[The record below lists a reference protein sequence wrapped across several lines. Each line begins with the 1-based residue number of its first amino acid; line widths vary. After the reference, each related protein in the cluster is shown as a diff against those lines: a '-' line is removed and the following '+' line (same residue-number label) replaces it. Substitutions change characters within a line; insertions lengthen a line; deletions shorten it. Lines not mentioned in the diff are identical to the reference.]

1 MMPAERKDQMPKKEI
16 PGWKRM
22 RAAAFVLVLLL
33 LWAAPAAAIDRAPST
48 LSPAVPA
55 PSAAVP
61 GQFLPADLREQGKWE
76 EFLRT
81 ADITASEQRTGRGA
95 VTKPWVLTLEQGG
108 VSRRAV
114 WKNPSGLMAGYWEGW
129 QYEIAAYLLDKH
141 LGIGMVPPTVE
152 RRFKGDKGS
161 CQLWIEDCLALEQKQ
176 KKNLK
181 VPPARIGAYNRAVYL
196 QRFFDNLIANE
207 DRHANQIL
215 ITNDWRMLLIDHS
228 RSFRTAP
235 RFTTRLIFS
244 EKNPDGPKLMNELPR
259 SVVDKV
265 KILTFESLKEITAG
279 HLDGKEIQ
287 AILARRDLIL
297 KDIDKLIK
305 MKGEARVLY

>member
-1 MMPAERKDQMPKKEI
+1 MIPVERKDEMPKKDI
-16 PGWKRM
+16 SGWKRT
-22 RAAAFVLVLLL
+22 RPSVLFLAPLLL
-33 LWAAPAAAIDRAPST
+33 CASLAAAIDPTGSVPYPSISAPF
-48 LSPAVPA
+48 
-55 PSAAVP
+55 AAVP
-61 GQFLPADLREQGKWE
+61 GQFLPTELLEQGKWE
-76 EFLRT
+76 QFLRT
-81 ADITASEQRTGRGA
+81 AAITGGEQRTGRGA

-108 VSRRAV
+108 TSRRAV

-129 QYEIAAYLLDKH
+129 RYEIAAYLLDKH

-161 CQLWIEDCLALEQKQ
+161 CQLWIDDCLALEQKQ
-176 KKNLK
+176 KRNMK
-181 VPPARIGAYNRAVYL
+181 VPPARVGFYNRAVYL

-235 RFTTRLIFS
+235 RFTTGLIFND
-244 EKNPDGPKLMNELPR
+244 KNPDGPKLMNELPR

-265 KILTFESLKEITAG
+265 KALTFESLREITAG
-279 HLDGKEIQ
+279 YLENKEIQ
-287 AILARRDLIL
+287 AVLARRELIL

-305 MKGEARVLY
+305 IKGEAQVLY

>member
-129 QYEIAAYLLDKH
+129 QYEIRRLSPGQAPGHRHGPAY
-141 LGIGMVPPTVE
+141 
-152 RRFKGDKGS
+152 RRT
-161 CQLWIEDCLALEQKQ
+161 
-176 KKNLK
+176 
-181 VPPARIGAYNRAVYL
+181 P
-196 QRFFDNLIANE
+196 
-207 DRHANQIL
+207 
-215 ITNDWRMLLIDHS
+215 
-228 RSFRTAP
+228 
-235 RFTTRLIFS
+235 
-244 EKNPDGPKLMNELPR
+244 
-259 SVVDKV
+259 
-265 KILTFESLKEITAG
+265 
-279 HLDGKEIQ
+279 IQ
-287 AILARRDLIL
+287 GR
-297 KDIDKLIK
+297 
-305 MKGEARVLY
+305 